1 VAAVDPGERERLV
14 GFLSTTDRAVAG
26 EVTSVPVTPADGGA
40 RAWAITDAHRP
51 LLWDA
56 NYLYVQERRGASA
69 EALALAAR
77 RVLGRGGC
85 ASGGIVIAEGAE
97 GDLLADDF
105 AALGWRAAPLLL
117 MVHRG
122 TVRLPAGPAARAMS
136 EEEARP
142 ARRAVILAESW
153 ASEEIADQ
161 ILSRDALIARVLDGV
176 SYGAEHEGAVASTCI
191 VLRRGAIAQVDNVGT
206 VPAARRRGLARA
218 VASLATAQARQQAEL
233 VFLCADADD
242 WPRHLYRQLGY
253 EAVDVLHRFLPVF
266 PELADG

>member
-1 VAAVDPGERERLV
+1 MDSGEREQVV

-26 EVTSVPVTPADGGA
+26 EVTSVALKPADGGT
-40 RAWAITDAHRP
+40 RAWAITDPRRP

-56 NYLYVQERRGASA
+56 NHLYVQERRGASA

-77 RVLGRGGC
+77 EALGRAGC
-85 ASGGIVIAEGAE
+85 EAGGIVVAEDTE
-97 GDLLADDF
+97 GELLADDF
-105 AALGWRAAPLLL
+105 AALGWRVAPLLL

-122 TVRLPAGPAARAMS
+122 PVRLPAAGAARAVS

-153 ASEEIADQ
+153 ASEEVADQ
-161 ILSRDALIARVLDGV
+161 ILDRDALIARVLDGV
-176 SYGAEHEGAVASTCI
+176 SYGAEHDGAVASTC
-191 VLRRGAIAQVDNVGT
+191 VALRRGAVAQIDNVGT

-218 VASLATAQARQQAEL
+218 VVSLATAQTRQRAEV

-253 EAVDVLHRFLPVF
+253 EPVGVLHRFLPVF
-266 PELADG
+266 PDLADG